1 MAKTTV
7 KLFRD
12 PLNAE
17 KAAEEL
23 KAKGFKGD
31 EIGVLVRD
39 KEKAAKLALT
49 ETTEVMLPET
59 GATSAMGAIATA
71 LAKAGSEEAMPTLT
85 TFLGISEEV
94 AKYYDFGISLGGA
107 LISVHA
113 DEARLP
119 QAQEILRTADVLAAP
134 ARGETWATSPGFA
147 SAGRMTETD
156 PLDAKMTGDFR
167 KY

>member
-1 MAKTTV
+1 MAKATV

-17 KAAEEL
+17 RAVEEL
-23 KAKGFKGD
+23 AAKGFKGD
-31 EIGVLVRD
+31 GISVLVRD
-39 KEKAAKLALT
+39 KEKATKLVLT
-49 ETTEVMLPET
+49 ETAKVILPET
-59 GATSAMGAIATA
+59 GATLAMGAIANA

-85 TFLGISEEV
+85 SFLGISEEA
-94 AKYYDFGISLGGA
+94 AKYYDFGISVGSV

-119 QAQEILRTADVLAAP
+119 QAQEILRTADALAAP
-134 ARGETWATSPGFA
+134 AEGKTWATSPGFA
-147 SAGRMTETD
+147 LAGRMTGTD
-156 PLDAKMTGDFR
+156 PIDAKMTGDFR

>member
-1 MAKTTV
+1 MAKATV

-17 KAAEEL
+17 RAVEEL
-23 KAKGFKGD
+23 TAKGFKGD
-31 EIGVLVRD
+31 GISVLVRD
-39 KEKAAKLALT
+39 KEKATKLALT
-49 ETTEVMLPET
+49 ETAEVILPET
-59 GATSAMGAIATA
+59 GATLAMGAIANA

-85 TFLGISEEV
+85 SFLGISEEA
-94 AKYYDFGISLGGA
+94 AKYYDFGISVGSV

-119 QAQEILRTADVLAAP
+119 QAQEILRTADVLVAP
-134 ARGETWATSPGFA
+134 ARAEMWAASPGFA

>member
-1 MAKTTV
+1 MAKAAV

-12 PLNAE
+12 LLSAE
-17 KAAEEL
+17 RAL
-23 KAKGFKGD
+23 KDLKTKGFKED
-31 EIGVLVRD
+31 EISVIVRG

-49 ETTEVMLPET
+49 KTTGVKLPQAGAALAT
-59 GATSAMGAIATA
+59 GA
-71 LAKAGSEEAMPTLT
+71 LAKIGSEEAVTTLISI
-85 TFLGISEEV
+85 LGVSEEA
-94 AKYYDFGISLGGA
+94 AKYYDLGISLGGV

-119 QAQEILRTADVLAAP
+119 KAEEILRKTDVRVAP
-134 ARGETWATSPGFA
+134 ARGEIRATSPGFA
-147 SAGRMTETD
+147 YAGRMTETD